1 MLWHLYGSIN
11 EVWFCMWQFVT
22 HSKTSLGLR
31 LGIHWD
37 TTTSNYPQLCSSEGH
52 PSHTPPTHGC
62 PPVQQEWHSSCTA
75 PLCGATQQG
84 HWGGRIQYI
93 TYIKM
98 AIMCSW
104 HISYIHAYTQYHR
117 NNLLVP
123 NVLKLFLE
131 VFKFLHAKHTANYKQ
146 TWHNLPVKL
155 GLHFLHK
162 VCGLTLVVSTTLP
175 PWTTML

>member
-1 MLWHLYGSIN
+1 MSEGVCEWVCASECVCVNVQKVPRWG
-11 EVWFCMWQFVT
+11 EVIHVENWQ
-22 HSKTSLGLR
+22 
-31 LGIHWD
+31 
-37 TTTSNYPQLCSSEGH
+37 SSEGH
-52 PSHTPPTHGC
+52 PSHIPPTHGC

-123 NVLKLFLE
+123 NVLKGFLE
-131 VFKFLHAKHTANYKQ
+131 VLKFLPVKHTANYKQ
-146 TWHNLPVKL
+146 TWHNLSVKL